1 MNKTTHLGMH
11 SAAMQASFSEEIK
24 LYHKMAKRLLAQAVN
39 LFVSAVRVGMV
50 TWGPNGIDSLLDL
63 KWLNFSD
70 PEVATWYASIC
81 LCKSTQ
87 YLYVAGFYCF
97 LFVLNHLL

>member
-1 MNKTTHLGMH
+1 
-11 SAAMQASFSEEIK
+11 
-24 LYHKMAKRLLAQAVN
+24 MAKRLLAQAVN

-97 LFVLNHLL
+97 FICTQSFAVMNINSYLLCEGSVATWHW